1 MDDNDWIHP
10 ICVSEKFKKYDYHT
24 GDDYELKD
32 DKVEFSYYYRPTG
45 TIVPHTGKIVDWD
58 GREDGIYWIEVE
70 DAGRCFRIHDIG
82 VVRSPARNG
91 AHLGPLT
98 ALKIGEE

>member
-1 MDDNDWIHP
+1 MISFSRVRA
-10 ICVSEKFKKYDYHT
+10 IAVTHT
-24 GDDYELKD
+24 GE
-32 DKVEFSYYYRPTG
+32 
-45 TIVPHTGKIVDWD
+45 IVNWE
-58 GREDGIYWIEVE
+58 GRGDGIYWLCVKVD
-70 DAGRCFRIHDIG
+70 DADRCFRLHDIG